1 LHTSSPAS
9 RRTCFWDV
17 DRRDCGGAE
26 QTNKPAAPNPASAA
40 GNAASPAIAEQAD
53 RLIKQVGAYIGSAQ
67 QFTFHADV
75 TFDHVLPSG
84 RKLQFASAEEVV
96 LQRPG
101 RLYVEWNGDLGSR
114 QFWYDGKSVTLYDP
128 VMPFYASEAAPPELD
143 NMLAQLLPKLNSP
156 ASLYGR
162 LVDEAGY
169 F

>member
-1 LHTSSPAS
+1 MNCIPLLP
-9 RRTCFWDV
+9 RL
-17 DRRDCGGAE
+17 GGLAVGMLIAATAAP
-26 QTNKPAAPNPASAA
+26 QNKTAAPNPASAA

>member
-1 LHTSSPAS
+1 MNCIPLLP
-9 RRTCFWDV
+9 RL
-17 DRRDCGGAE
+17 GGLAVGMLIAATAVA
-26 QTNKPAAPNPASAA
+26 QNKPATPNPASAA

>member
-1 LHTSSPAS
+1 
-9 RRTCFWDV
+9 
-17 DRRDCGGAE
+17 
-26 QTNKPAAPNPASAA
+26 
-40 GNAASPAIAEQAD
+40 
-53 RLIKQVGAYIGSAQ
+53 
-67 QFTFHADV
+67 
-75 TFDHVLPSG
+75 
-84 RKLQFASAEEVV
+84 

-143 NMLAQLLPKLNSP
+143 NMLAQLLSKLNSP